1 MTKTMKIMAVIGLIM
16 AFVGAVLLVQWIWL
30 GGLSVVLEIIG
41 LVLFVA
47 SYDDSEYFDGEEE

>member
-1 MTKTMKIMAVIGLIM
+1 MTKTDKIMAVIGLIT

-30 GGLSVVLEIIG
+30 GGLSVVIEIVG

>member
-1 MTKTMKIMAVIGLIM
+1 MTKTDKIMAVIGLIM

-30 GGLSVVLEIIG
+30 GGLSLVIEIVG
-41 LVLFVA
+41 LILFTV